1 MTRYRERA
9 LARVRTIVLEAL
21 AGWDAGVYLFGSSA
35 TGATRRASDIDVAVE
50 SRRPL
55 PSRVLADLRETLEE
69 STIPY
74 RVEVVDLSDTDSDF
88 RGRVRREGVR
98 WTASTSG

>member
-1 MTRYRERA
+1 MTSYRERV

-21 AGWDAGVYLFGSSA
+21 TGWDAGVYLFGSSA

-50 SRRPL
+50 PRRPL

-74 RVEVVDLSDTDSDF
+74 EVDVVDLSEASPQF
-88 RGRVRREGVR
+88 RQRVKREGIV
-98 WTASTSG
+98 WKD